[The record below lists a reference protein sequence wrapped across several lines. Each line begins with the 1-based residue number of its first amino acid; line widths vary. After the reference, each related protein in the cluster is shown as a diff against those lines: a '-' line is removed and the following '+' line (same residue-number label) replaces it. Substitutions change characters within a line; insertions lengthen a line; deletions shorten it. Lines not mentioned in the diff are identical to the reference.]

1 MEVHA
6 HTHTPRKKWTHYL
19 WEFLMLFLAVFAGF
33 LAENLREHI
42 KDKQRVH
49 EYMESIV
56 SDLQS
61 DLAMYQSG
69 RDFNMVH
76 LQMIDTLINSLNK
89 NTVTKHDYYMARQ
102 LTMGSVVISPNTKT
116 YDQMKSSGILRLIN
130 KHFIADSI
138 SSYYQWT
145 NKFDYWSDLQK
156 QRISD
161 VIDVNEKIF
170 DGTAFFA
177 LLKQLQAGFPPD
189 SASSNFKLIAT
200 GGPAINSVIMKYQY
214 YYGMLFLMNQR
225 MALAS
230 DGARRLLQLIKDEYQ
245 LK

>member
-1 MEVHA
+1 
-6 HTHTPRKKWTHYL
+6 
-19 WEFLMLFLAVFAGF
+19 MLFLAVFAGF

-49 EYMESIV
+49 EYMESV
-56 SDLQS
+56 LSDLQS
-61 DLAMYQSG
+61 DLEMYQSG
-69 RDFNMVH
+69 RDFNLLH
-76 LQMIDTLINSLNK
+76 LRMIDTLISSLSENR
-89 NTVTKHDYYMARQ
+89 VTNHDYYMARQ
-102 LTMGSVVISPNTKT
+102 LTMGSAITSPNTKT
-116 YDQMKSSGILRLIN
+116 FDQMKSSGILRLIH

-145 NKFDYWSDLQK
+145 GKFNYWSDLQK

-170 DGTAFFA
+170 DGTAFFKV
-177 LLKQLQAGFPPD
+177 LKQLEEGSVPDVAGM
-189 SASSNFKLIAT
+189 NFKLTAT
-200 GGPAINSVIMKYQY
+200 GAPAINSVIMKYQY
-214 YYGMLFLMNQR
+214 YYGMLILMNQR

-230 DGARRLLQLIKDEYQ
+230 EEAKRLLLLIEDEYQ